1 MDSFLNKCSITLEW
15 KKKIPLIKITSG
27 KYFDHTKLLWEQIN
41 KLQPYGVHIFVLWP
55 YGRIRHWIEPVSVP
69 VSYGEIKTLI
79 RNQNFDCSQHCCLV
93 DAHRLRKA
101 VLMSGSS
108 VDELIHLQSW
118 QIAVNEFLGPGWG
131 RKFICKEG
139 LLDLAVTV
147 GVPWCV
153 SSPACYCAEGL
164 FCCFGAAPAPCADL
178 WWLL

>member
-118 QIAVNEFLGPGWG
+118 QIAVNEFFWPRLRQKVYLQRG
-131 RKFICKEG
+131 FIRSCSDSG
-139 LLDLAVTV
+139 SPLV
-147 GVPWCV
+147 CV
-153 SSPACYCAEGL
+153 
-164 FCCFGAAPAPCADL
+164 
-178 WWLL
+178 